1 MATQIAQRNSTR
13 RQAAPAAT
21 VVAQETTAQ
30 EQVLD
35 ANDILN
41 NFTVAEFKEMLG
53 IASFEVLKHK
63 TLGTMFLAS
72 KGGSIGTVSHKI
84 DWKKELQVIEIADRD
99 GGENVFILCN
109 RGSNNYET
117 FKTL

>member
-13 RQAAPAAT
+13 RLAAAPA

-30 EQVLD
+30 EPALD
-35 ANDILN
+35 PNDILAN
-41 NFTVAEFKEMLG
+41 YTVEEFKESLG
-53 IASFEVLKHK
+53 IASFEVLRHK
-63 TLGTMFLAS
+63 TTGNMFLAS

-84 DWKKELQVIEIADRD
+84 DWKKDLQVIEIADRD

-117 FKTL
+117 IKTL